1 MPSLPA
7 PEPEA
12 REWRARRREGA
23 SSEERR
29 RRQRRRAHPERT
41 RRSRVKRRTTVGFA
55 DRHGRPVRGRAARG
69 GAHVRGRAARGGAD
83 GRRAATGD
91 VLGQR
96 RDCGHG
102 LSDGPLRRLPAEHGR
117 DDPSH
122 SGARAERS
130 VLQPDR
136 LQLGSP
142 EQGAARTADT
152 AEHHGRRVQPARS
165 GHAPVQNA
173 GGGRQG
179 RYVGDGL
186 SVPARIHPLAA
197 AAD

>member
-29 RRQRRRAHPERT
+29 RRQCRRAHPERT

-55 DRHGRPVRGRAARG
+55 DGRPVRGRAPRG
-69 GAHVRGRAARGGAD
+69 GAHVLGRAARGGAD
-83 GRRAATGD
+83 GRRAAAGD
-91 VLGQR
+91 VLGRR

-122 SGARAERS
+122 SGARAERP

-136 LQLGSP
+136 LQLGSA